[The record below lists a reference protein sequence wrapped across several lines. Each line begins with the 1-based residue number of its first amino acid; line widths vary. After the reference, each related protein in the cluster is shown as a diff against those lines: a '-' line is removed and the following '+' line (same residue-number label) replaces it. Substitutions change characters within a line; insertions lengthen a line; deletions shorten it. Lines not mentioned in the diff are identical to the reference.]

1 MIFHHK
7 ILFQQQMNT
16 TMMSIFDVVDLYR
29 KIDEIHRERKV
40 QDHQEIKHFQVIMII
55 LNEKTKMFD
64 SINAN
69 YTITSCFF
77 GWKRRDRWN
86 KSRTG

>member
-7 ILFQQQMNT
+7 NLFQQQMNK
-16 TMMSIFDVVDLYR
+16 TMMLMYDVVDLYH

-55 LNEKTKMFD
+55 LKKN
-64 SINAN
+64 IN
-69 YTITSCFF
+69 I
-77 GWKRRDRWN
+77 KI
-86 KSRTG
+86 